1 MRIETYRDLTQD
13 ELLQKREEM
22 RREIFNLQIKRGVRE
37 LENPLKLRVLRR
49 DIAKIETI
57 LSEDRTG
64 IRKIV
69 DQVSI
74 LDRNRP
80 ASDKENK

>member
-1 MRIETYRDLTQD
+1 MRIETLRDLTTD
-13 ELLQKREEM
+13 ELLQKREELM
-22 RREIFNLQIKRGVRE
+22 QEMFNLRLKKSVRE

-64 IRKIV
+64 VRKIV
-69 DQVSI
+69 DQTGI
-74 LDRNRP
+74 LGRP
-80 ASDKENK
+80 GAAPQADNQ

>member
-13 ELLQKREEM
+13 ELLQKREEI
-22 RREIFNLQIKRGVRE
+22 RREIFNLRLKRGVRE
-37 LENPLKLRVLRR
+37 LENPLKLRMLRR

-69 DQVSI
+69 DQVGI
-74 LDRNRP
+74 LDQNRA
-80 ASDKENK
+80 ASEKENK

>member
-1 MRIETYRDLTQD
+1 MRIETLRDLTTD
-13 ELLQKREEM
+13 ELLQKREELLQ
-22 RREIFNLQIKRGVRE
+22 EVFNLRLKKSVRE

-69 DQVSI
+69 DQVGI
-74 LDRNRP
+74 LGRTGTAP
-80 ASDKENK
+80 QAENK